1 MEQLIESPR
10 VEPWMRGVLLLASAY
25 NIGWGFFIYNFP
37 ESFYQWVSQTEGQA
51 PAIVEWQ
58 GLGVLFFGFVYL
70 AVAIYP
76 ATLWYLLLLGI
87 ASKAIGAA
95 WFYFDI
101 MEQSINKKYL
111 FHLIM
116 NDLVWLLPFVLIVI
130 RAYKVRQLKTS

>member
-1 MEQLIESPR
+1 MEQTIERPQ

-25 NIGWGFFIYNFP
+25 NLGWGFFIYNFP
-37 ESFYQWVSQTEGQA
+37 NAFYQWVTQTEAAA
-51 PAIVEWQ
+51 PGIVEWQ
-58 GLGVLFFGFVYL
+58 GLGVLVFGIIYL

-87 ASKAIGAA
+87 LSKAGGAI

-101 MEQSINKKYL
+101 MQQTVNKKYL

-116 NDLVWLLPFVLIVI
+116 NDLVWLLPFLLIVL
-130 RAYKVRQLKTS
+130 RAYQVHQRKTS